1 MSATVVALGP
11 SAGPPQAGP
20 NPPGGSADVPVGRG
34 ADIVWRQFICR
45 ACGLIYDEA
54 KGDAD
59 SGLAPG
65 TRFDDIPDDWA
76 CPLCGVTKADFEPHD
91 AQPMP
96 RRAASA
102 VRPTS
107 HRGDAGI
114 VIVGAGRAGWQMAQA
129 LRELDPQT
137 PITMVS
143 ACAADLYDKPTLSVA
158 CSREIATAQLVR
170 EPAAQAAQ
178 RLRVRLLAHTDAIR
192 IDAGARQLRTTR
204 GSLRYRHLVLA
215 HGATPRPV
223 DALPPDLCWRINDLA
238 AYQRLRGA
246 LGSRRRHVV
255 IVGAGL
261 VGSELANDLALE
273 GHGISLL
280 DVQPR
285 PLAAQL
291 PALASQRLLESWQG
305 LPLRFVGNVEVESVM
320 PFDGMFC
327 VTTTCGQTFEADQVI
342 AATGLLPAGRLAHSA
357 GLAVDA
363 GGIAV
368 DTATLHSSD
377 PLIYALGDCASIE
390 GRAQRYIEPI
400 SRQAQAIASA
410 ILGDGAQR
418 FAPKA
423 VPLRVKTGSMPFTLH
438 GVPAADGEW
447 SVDADGENEL
457 RMTQR
462 RGDETIARL
471 DATRRVVGLR
481 LPRLAA

>member
-1 MSATVVALGP
+1 MSAVVVAL
-11 SAGPPQAGP
+11 
-20 NPPGGSADVPVGRG
+20 
-34 ADIVWRQFICR
+34 VWRQFICK
-45 ACGLIYDEA
+45 ACGLIYDES

-65 TRFDDIPDDWA
+65 TRFEDIPDDWA

-91 AQPMP
+91 AQTMP

-102 VRPTS
+102 VRPAS
-107 HRGDAGI
+107 RRGDAGI

-137 PITMVS
+137 PITVVS
-143 ACAADLYDKPTLSVA
+143 ACAADVYDKPTLSVA
-158 CSREIATAQLVR
+158 YAREIAPAQLVR

-178 RLRVRLLAHTDAIR
+178 RLRVRLLANTEAVR
-192 IDAGARQLRTTR
+192 IDASARRLRTTR

-215 HGATPRPV
+215 HGAAPRPV
-223 DALPPDLCWRINDLA
+223 DALPPALCWRINDLA
-238 AYQRLRGA
+238 AYQRLRAA
-246 LGSRRRHVV
+246 LGARLRHVV

-273 GHGISLL
+273 GHGITLL

-291 PALASQRLLESWQG
+291 PVLASLRLLESWQG
-305 LPLRFVGNVEVESVM
+305 LPLRFVGNVQVANVQH
-320 PFDGMFC
+320 FDGMIC
-327 VTTTCGQTFEADQVI
+327 VTTACGQTFEADQVI
-342 AATGLLPAGRLAHSA
+342 AATGLLPADRLARGA

-368 DTATLHSSD
+368 DTATLRSRD
-377 PLIYALGDCASIE
+377 PHIHALGDCASIE

-410 ILGDGAQR
+410 IVGDGNVR

-423 VPLRVKTGSMPFTLH
+423 VPLRVKTGSMPFTVH
-438 GVPAADGEW
+438 GAPVSEGEW
-447 SVDADGENEL
+447 SVETDSATEL
-457 RMTQR
+457 RMTQH
-462 RGDETIARL
+462 RGSEQTARL
-471 DATRRVVGLR
+471 EGRRTPVR
-481 LPRLAA
+481 AEQPRHA